1 MIARFRACVLE
12 SCLLRLDAD
21 QLLFPVHYVELVE
34 HIIRAR
40 QGDIGQIY
48 RALGRSAEELQ
59 QPETHLTEAQFKA
72 LVSLALDNLP
82 VGREPRFIQA
92 LHHLPM
98 TAHGLVG
105 MVAMTADTLG
115 EALDSALHYLPL
127 LLPAFELSRVMVGNE
142 AHVYIKR
149 LCDFGSPANEWLTE
163 LVVGS
168 IGQMAQFASGARLGI
183 ENAVRF
189 SMRVNFSHACSEN
202 AEAYDAHFGA
212 PVRFNRG
219 EDFFMVSR
227 SVMNQPLLTSNRVTR
242 MTLESMLDRQ
252 LQALPQHAMM
262 SRRVQRILKQS
273 LTRGG
278 MPSAVE
284 VAGDLAMSV
293 RTLSRRLSEEGT
305 SFLAIAEEVRIERA
319 ELLLISSAMPLAKMA
334 VQLGFSD
341 STAFSRAFKRVKG
354 CAPSELRKHAAG
366 MP

>member
-1 MIARFRACVLE
+1 MRV
-12 SCLLRLDAD
+12 DAD
-21 QLLFPVHYVELVE
+21 RLLFPVQYVEMVE

-48 RALGRSAEELQ
+48 RAINRSSEELR
-59 QPETHLTEAQFKA
+59 QPDSHLTVEQFKT
-72 LVSLALDNLP
+72 LVYLALDNLP

-127 LLPAFELSRVMVGNE
+127 LLPSFELCRVMVGNE

-149 LCDFGSPANEWLTE
+149 LYDFGSPANEWLTE
-163 LVVGS
+163 LIVGS
-168 IGQMAQFASGARLGI
+168 IGQMAHFASGTKLGI
-183 ENAVRF
+183 EQAIRF
-189 SMRVNFSHACSEN
+189 NMRVHFTHPCTEN
-202 AEAYDAHFGA
+202 ADAFDAHFGA

-219 EDFFMVSR
+219 EDFFVVSR

-242 MTLESMLDRQ
+242 MTLEAMLDRQ

-262 SRRVQRILKQS
+262 SRRVQRMLKQA
-273 LTRGG
+273 LTRGS

-284 VAGDLAMSV
+284 VASELAMSV
-293 RTLSRRLSEEGT
+293 RTLSRRLSEEDT

-354 CAPSELRKHAAG
+354 CAPSELRKHAVG
-366 MP
+366 IY